1 MKIKIYIDFD
11 GVIQDTWSIIY
22 KNYKIKYHTNEI
34 IEEDIKKCMLNL
46 GWNFILKNSK
56 EINNSFK
63 KINQLMINY
72 NVYVLTKVNSV
83 EEEEAKKSFLKEHN
97 IVNVI
102 CVPYNS
108 SKTDFVNPNSNIL
121 IDDDI
126 YNLEEWKQNGG
137 ISILFNKHM
146 KNIDSYGNKSDKF
159 IIIDDLFKI
168 CDIIKNK

>member
-1 MKIKIYIDFD
+1 MKKILAAVLATATALTFS
-11 GVIQDTWSIIY
+11 GCRQKTHENGM
-22 KNYKIKYHTNEI
+22 KNYKIKEHTNEI

-46 GWNFILKNSK
+46 GWDFILKNSK
-56 EINNSFK
+56 EINNSFE

-108 SKTDFVNPNSNIL
+108 
-121 IDDDI
+121 
-126 YNLEEWKQNGG
+126 
-137 ISILFNKHM
+137 
-146 KNIDSYGNKSDKF
+146 
-159 IIIDDLFKI
+159 
-168 CDIIKNK
+168 